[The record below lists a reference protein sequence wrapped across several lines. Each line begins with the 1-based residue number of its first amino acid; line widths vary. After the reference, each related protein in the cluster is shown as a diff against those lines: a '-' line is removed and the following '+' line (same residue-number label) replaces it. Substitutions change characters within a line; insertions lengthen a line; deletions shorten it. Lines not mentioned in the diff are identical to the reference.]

1 MSSSSA
7 PSERR
12 PAATRIR
19 PAELTDLDA
28 LVAIENRCF
37 DTDRLSRR
45 SFRHLLTRGRA
56 ATLVAE
62 RGGAVVGYVLVLFS
76 HGTLH
81 ARIYSLAVD
90 PAARGLGLGR
100 ELVVA
105 AEDAAQD
112 QECSE
117 IRLEVRKGN
126 EEAIG
131 LYESLGYR
139 RFGVLTDYY
148 EDHEDALRYRK
159 SLAPQLGLD
168 MVRVPYYAQT
178 TDFTCGP
185 AALMMAMGALEQDGQ
200 MPLDRKFELR
210 LWREATTIFMMAGHG
225 GCGPHGLALSA
236 WHRGFGVE
244 VYVNDRRPLLL
255 DSVRSPEK
263 KEVMRLVQE
272 DMIDELEAHG
282 VPIHHRPLQP
292 DELAALLTRGGIPLV
307 LISSYRIYR
316 EKFPH
321 WVVITGF
328 DTRYVYVHDP
338 FVDEAEGESIA
349 DCINMPIPRREFAA
363 MSQYGR
369 ANQRAAVV
377 IYPKREGSAARD

>member
-7 PSERR
+7 SSDRHSAP
-12 PAATRIR
+12 TRIR
-19 PAELTDLDA
+19 GAERADLDA
-28 LVAIENRCF
+28 LVEIENRCF
-37 DTDRLSRR
+37 DSDRLSRR

-62 RGGAVVGYVLVLFS
+62 SGGVVVGYVLVLFS

-100 ELVVA
+100 DLVEA
-105 AEDAAQD
+105 AEDAAKD

-117 IRLEVRKGN
+117 IRLEVRKDN
-126 EEAIG
+126 AEAIG

-139 RFGVLTDYY
+139 RFGVLADYY

-159 SLAPQLGLD
+159 SLASQLGLD

-185 AALMMAMGALEQDGQ
+185 AALMMAMGALEHDT
-200 MPLDRKFELR
+200 PVALNRKLELR

-244 VYVNDRRPLLL
+244 VYVNDRRPMLL

-272 DMIDELEAHG
+272 DMIEELEAHG
-282 VPIHHRPLQP
+282 VPIHHRAVQP
-292 DELAALLTRGGIPLV
+292 DELAAFFARGGIPLV

-321 WVVITGF
+321 WVVVTGF

-338 FVDEAEGESIA
+338 FVDEEEGESIA
-349 DCINMPIPRREFAA
+349 DCINMPIPRREFEA
-363 MSQYGR
+363 MSRYGR

-377 IYPKREGSAARD
+377 IYPQREEETAGD

>member
-1 MSSSSA
+1 MSSSSTSSDRHSA
-7 PSERR
+7 P
-12 PAATRIR
+12 TRIR
-19 PAELTDLDA
+19 GAELTDLDA
-28 LVAIENRCF
+28 LVEIENRCF
-37 DTDRLSRR
+37 DSDRLSRR

-62 RGGAVVGYVLVLFS
+62 SGGVVVGYVLVLFS

-90 PAARGLGLGR
+90 PAARGQGLGR
-100 ELVVA
+100 DLVEA
-105 AEDAAQD
+105 AEDAAKD

-117 IRLEVRKGN
+117 IRLEVRKDN
-126 EEAIG
+126 AEAIG

-139 RFGVLTDYY
+139 RFGVLADYY
-148 EDHEDALRYRK
+148 DDHEDALRYRK
-159 SLAPQLGLD
+159 SLASQLGLD

-185 AALMMAMGALEQDGQ
+185 AALMMAMGALEHDS
-200 MPLDRKFELR
+200 PVALNRKLELR

-244 VYVNDRRPLLL
+244 VYVNDRRPMLL

-272 DMIDELEAHG
+272 DMIEELEAHG
-282 VPIHHRPLQP
+282 VPIHHRAVQP
-292 DELAALLTRGGIPLV
+292 DELATFFARGGIPLV

-321 WVVITGF
+321 WVVVTGF

-338 FVDEAEGESIA
+338 FVDEEEGESIA
-349 DCINMPIPRREFAA
+349 DCINMPIPRREFEA
-363 MSQYGR
+363 MSRYGR

-377 IYPKREGSAARD
+377 IYPQRDEETAGD

>member
-1 MSSSSA
+1 
-7 PSERR
+7 
-12 PAATRIR
+12 
-19 PAELTDLDA
+19 
-28 LVAIENRCF
+28 
-37 DTDRLSRR
+37 
-45 SFRHLLTRGRA
+45 
-56 ATLVAE
+56 
-62 RGGAVVGYVLVLFS
+62 VLVLFS

-100 ELVVA
+100 DLVEA
-105 AEDAAQD
+105 AEDAAKD

-117 IRLEVRKGN
+117 IRLEVRKDN
-126 EEAIG
+126 AEAIG

-139 RFGVLTDYY
+139 RFGVLADYY

-159 SLAPQLGLD
+159 SLASQLGLD

-185 AALMMAMGALEQDGQ
+185 AALMMAMGALEHDS
-200 MPLDRKFELR
+200 PVALNRKLELR

-244 VYVNDRRPLLL
+244 VYVNDRRPMLL

-272 DMIDELEAHG
+272 DMIEELEAHG
-282 VPIHHRPLQP
+282 VPIHHRAVQP
-292 DELAALLTRGGIPLV
+292 DELAAFFARGGIPLV

-321 WVVITGF
+321 WVVVTGF

-338 FVDEAEGESIA
+338 FVDEEEGESIA
-349 DCINMPIPRREFAA
+349 DCINMPIPRREFEA
-363 MSQYGR
+363 MSRYGR

-377 IYPKREGSAARD
+377 IYPQREEETAGD

>member
-1 MSSSSA
+1 MGS
-7 PSERR
+7 
-12 PAATRIR
+12 AATATDRAPTLIR
-19 PAELTDLDA
+19 TAGVADLDA

-62 RGGAVVGYVLVLFS
+62 RGGAAVGYVLVLFS

-81 ARIYSLAVD
+81 ARVYSLAVD
-90 PAARGLGLGR
+90 PSARGQGLGR
-100 ELVVA
+100 DLVLA
-105 AEDAAQD
+105 AEDAAKDQD
-112 QECSE
+112 CSE
-117 IRLEVRKGN
+117 LRLEVRKDN
-126 EEAIG
+126 DEAIG

-139 RFGVLTDYY
+139 RFGVLADYY

-185 AALMMAMGALEQDGQ
+185 AALMMAMGALEQDS
-200 MPLDRKFELR
+200 PVVLDRKLELR

-244 VYVNDRRPLLL
+244 VYVNDRRPMLL

-272 DMIDELEAHG
+272 DMIEELEAHR
-282 VPIHHRPLQP
+282 VPIHHRSLQP
-292 DELAALLTRGGIPLV
+292 DELAELFARGGIPLV

-321 WVVITGF
+321 WVVVTGF

-338 FVDEAEGESIA
+338 FVDEAEGEAIA
-349 DCINMPIPRREFAA
+349 DCINMPIPRREFEA
-363 MSQYGR
+363 MSRYGR

-377 IYPKREGSAARD
+377 VYPRREGVDDR

>member
-1 MSSSSA
+1 MGASATATDRASA
-7 PSERR
+7 P
-12 PAATRIR
+12 TRIR
-19 PAELTDLDA
+19 AAEVSDLDA

-37 DTDRLSRR
+37 DNDRLSRR

-62 RGGAVVGYVLVLFS
+62 GGGSVVGYVLVLFS

-81 ARIYSLAVD
+81 ARVYSLAVD
-90 PAARGLGLGR
+90 PSARGQGLGR
-100 ELVVA
+100 DLVLA
-105 AEDAAQD
+105 AEDAAKDQD
-112 QECSE
+112 CSE
-117 IRLEVRKGN
+117 LRLEVRKDN
-126 EEAIG
+126 DDAIG

-139 RFGVLTDYY
+139 RFGVLADYY

-185 AALMMAMGALEQDGQ
+185 AALMMAMGALEQDS
-200 MPLDRKFELR
+200 PVVLDRKLELR
-210 LWREATTIFMMAGHG
+210 IWREATTIFMMAGHG

-236 WHRGFGVE
+236 WHRGFGVA
-244 VYVNDRRPLLL
+244 VYVSDRRPILL

-272 DMIDELEAHG
+272 DMIEELEARG
-282 VPIHHRPLQP
+282 VPIHHRSLRP
-292 DELAALLTRGGIPLV
+292 DELAELFARGGIPLV

-321 WVVITGF
+321 WVVVTGF

-338 FVDEAEGESIA
+338 LVDEAEGESIA
-349 DCINMPIPRREFAA
+349 DCINMPIPRREFEA
-363 MSQYGR
+363 MSRYGR

-377 IYPKREGSAARD
+377 IYPRQGRGDGP

>member
-1 MSSSSA
+1 MSSSSTA
-7 PSERR
+7 SERTQA
-12 PAATRIR
+12 PPRIR
-19 PAELTDLDA
+19 AAELTDLDA
-28 LVAIENRCF
+28 LVAIENLCF

-62 RGGAVVGYVLVLFS
+62 RGGAVAGYVLVLFS
-76 HGTLH
+76 HGALH

-90 PAARGLGLGR
+90 PAARGQGLGR
-100 ELVVA
+100 DLVAA

-112 QECSE
+112 RECSE
-117 IRLEVRKGN
+117 IRLEVRKDN

-139 RFGVLTDYY
+139 RFGVLSDYY
-148 EDHEDALRYRK
+148 EDHEDAVRYRK

-185 AALMMAMGALEQDGQ
+185 AALMMAMGALDPDNTK
-200 MPLDRKFELR
+200 PLDRKLELR

-244 VYVNDRRPLLL
+244 IYVNERRPMLL

-272 DMIDELEAHG
+272 DMIEELEAHG
-282 VPIHHRPLQP
+282 VPIHHRAIQP
-292 DELAALLTRGGIPLV
+292 DELAVLFARGGIPLV

-338 FVDEAEGESIA
+338 FVDEEEGESIA
-349 DCINMPIPRREFAA
+349 DCINMPIPRREFEA
-363 MSQYGR
+363 MSRYGR
-369 ANQRAAVV
+369 ASQRAAVV
-377 IYPKREGSAARD
+377 IYPQREEGAAGD